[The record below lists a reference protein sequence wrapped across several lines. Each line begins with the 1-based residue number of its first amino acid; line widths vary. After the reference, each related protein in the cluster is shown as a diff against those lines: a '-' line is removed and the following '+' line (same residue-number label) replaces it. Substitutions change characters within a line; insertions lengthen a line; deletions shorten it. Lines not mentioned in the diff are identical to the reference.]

1 MSKDLYLEFI
11 LDCFKKDICDRQEIL
26 SMFVDK
32 WQKISSRTFDRH
44 FKIAKEVHKEQLET
58 IKKSIIEETIQIEKE
73 VVKTII
79 SNKLERLEIYHNQI
93 VNCIKELTHGFT
105 EEMKNGELFSR
116 PLTISEKALLRKT
129 IKDLQSEISKIEGDY
144 SPTKIETDASIIFN
158 INERD

>member
-1 MSKDLYLEFI
+1 MSNEKYLDFI
-11 LDCFKKDICDRQEIL
+11 LDLLEKGITERHEIVSKFSKTFQKSERTADTYLKKANEAYKLKRD
-26 SMFVDK
+26 
-32 WQKISSRTFDRH
+32 
-44 FKIAKEVHKEQLET
+44 T

-93 VNCIKELTHGFT
+93 INCIKELTHGFT

-144 SPTKIETDASIIFN
+144 ATSKLEMSFN
-158 INERD
+158 VGLDMEEEFQ

>member
-1 MSKDLYLEFI
+1 MSKEIYIEYIVSELEKGNVSFERVFELI
-11 LDCFKKDICDRQEIL
+11 VTKFNL
-26 SMFVDK
+26 S
-32 WQKISSRTFDRH
+32 RPTFSKYWKLANEAYKLKRD
-44 FKIAKEVHKEQLET
+44 T

-93 VNCIKELTHGFT
+93 INCIKELTHGFT

-144 SPTKIETDASIIFN
+144 ATSKLEMSFN
-158 INERD
+158 VGLDMEEEFQ